1 MLLERCIEKIEK
13 HNYKNPN
20 KVIFVNFNNTEH
32 LKAFKEHFV
41 FGSNFVGVAAN
52 KGADNLPTYDEIL
65 DVIENSV
72 NNTFV
77 EGIGAFLR
85 LFGQKQV
92 ESILNQ
98 LINTSISS
106 NAVVLLFQCEEVLQ
120 QLIKKDPR
128 VETRVILVDGE
139 RDLLPKITFI

>member
-13 HNYKNPN
+13 HNHKNPN

-32 LKAFKEHFV
+32 LNAFKEHFI

-92 ESILNQ
+92 DSIFITKRLNFF
-98 LINTSISS
+98 ISCRCPIPP
-106 NAVVLLFQCEEVLQ
+106 VYKVCDFC
-120 QLIKKDPR
+120 I
-128 VETRVILVDGE
+128 
-139 RDLLPKITFI
+139 